1 MPTLLNA
8 HSHFS
13 LLTGLPAPADLARA
27 AAAHGYKALGLNDHQ
42 HLTGAIEFYEACRA
56 EGVKP
61 ILGLQAELRL
71 PAKQGGGR
79 NQMVL
84 LAMDMAGWASLC
96 ALSSHTLSDPGGKL
110 LPIPF
115 DLLVQTNAGLLALAG
130 HWPPN
135 GAKRR
140 NPLGALKDIFGDRL
154 YQQLPAGRARP
165 NGPLASLAQSFDV
178 PLTAQWPVYYLQ
190 PEDAATQR
198 LLAAM
203 RLNQT
208 LDALLPDQAAAPPGA
223 YFPSVEQLSAAFS
236 EHPRA
241 LAATDEIAQRCNLQL
256 PLDQAH
262 FPELK
267 LPDGRSPDEEL
278 RTRAYAGARERYA
291 ELTPD
296 IEARLEHEL
305 TGIQA
310 SGYTSLFLMM
320 EEIISFAR
328 EADVPTNS
336 RGSAS
341 SSLVAHCL
349 GITTPDPVRL
359 NLYFERF
366 LNPARKSPP
375 DIDTDLCSRRRDVV
389 IRHIYDHY
397 GHERVAMVATINR
410 FRRRSALRE
419 VAKAHGLQ
427 PEQIKEMA
435 DRLPYRY
442 WGPGGDRPKDD
453 DPYADLKGR
462 YSSERHQRIFAGA
475 AAVLGLPN
483 HLSIHPGGVV
493 IAPGPITNLAPT
505 QYSSKGV
512 IITQF
517 DKRDVE
523 RLGLVKLDMLGIR
536 GLTVL
541 GDVADQIR
549 RREPGRGRSRLDVLD
564 SIPDEDEAT
573 AATVRNGNTIGCFQ
587 IESPGMRATLKE
599 VQADN
604 IDNITVALALFRPG
618 PLQGGLKDA
627 FVRRHLGQE
636 PVSHLHLALEPL
648 LADTHGVVLY
658 QEQVLRIA
666 HELGGLSLADADLL
680 RRAMSHFDPGKQM
693 ITLKER
699 FLKGAKERHD
709 VPEAIGEQIWDLMAA
724 FAGYGFPKAHAAS
737 YALAAWRSAWCKTH
751 YPAEFLAAVMANWG
765 GYYGQATYLMEARR
779 MGLTVRPP
787 HINYSQRQFS
797 VSYIDEQARLF
808 MGLDQLRDLTRETQS
823 RIIRLRPF
831 DSLADF
837 LTRVDPRRKEARN
850 LIETGALDGLGS
862 IPNLLAELEQ
872 GSWRRGQMPLFEA
885 DVDPVADW
893 PDSQKAAAQERL
905 LGASLVEHPLEAYG
919 VAIAAANPVSTIEA
933 AGQVNRTVR
942 VAGMRQT
949 WRRTKTSSGSYL
961 YFTDLGDFEG
971 TLRVVISEEVYQRS
985 RGELAGKIP
994 VLIEGRVELGRDAV
1008 EPALHAQRITRVDH
1022 LSSPSS

>member
-1 MPTLLNA
+1 MPTLLNT

-13 LLTGLPAPADLARA
+13 LLTGVPAPAELARA
-27 AAAHGYKALGLNDHQ
+27 AAVQGYRALALTDQ
-42 HLTGAIEFYEACRA
+42 PHLTGAIEFYEACRA

-61 ILGLQAELRL
+61 ILGLQAELRFS
-71 PAKQGGGR
+71 AQQGGPR
-79 NQMVL
+79 NQLVL
-84 LAMDMAGWASLC
+84 LASDMAGWASLC
-96 ALSSHTLSDPGGKL
+96 ALSSHTLSDPGGRT

-115 DLLVQTNAGLLALAG
+115 ELLATANTGLLALAG
-130 HWPPN
+130 PWPPT
-135 GAKRR
+135 GARR
-140 NPLGALKDIFGDRL
+140 RHPLGALKDLFGDRL

-165 NGPLASLAQSFDV
+165 NGPLATLAQSFGV
-178 PLTAQWPVYYLQ
+178 PLAAHWPVYYLQ
-190 PEDAATQR
+190 PEDAAIQR

-203 RLNQT
+203 RLNLT
-208 LDALLPDQAAAPPGA
+208 LDALPDQAAAPPAA
-223 YFPSVEQLSAAFS
+223 YFPIQDELRAAFD
-236 EHPRA
+236 EYPRA
-241 LAATDEIAQRCNLQL
+241 LAATNEIAQRCNLQL
-256 PLDQAH
+256 PLDQPH
-262 FPELK
+262 FPKLK
-267 LPDGRSPDEEL
+267 LADGRSPDEEL
-278 RTRAYAGARERYA
+278 RARAYAGAHQRYP
-291 ELTPD
+291 ELTPE

-305 TGIQA
+305 AGIQA

-328 EADVPTNS
+328 QADVPTNS

-389 IRHIYDHY
+389 IRHIYDHH

-427 PEQIKEMA
+427 AEQIKEMA
-435 DRLPYRY
+435 ERLPYRY
-442 WGPGGDRPKDD
+442 WGPGGERTKDD

-462 YSSERHQRIFAGA
+462 YSSERHQRIFADA
-475 AAVLGLPN
+475 AAVLGMPN

-493 IAPGPITNLAPT
+493 IAPNAITDLAPT
-505 QYSSKGV
+505 QYSNKGV
-512 IITQF
+512 VITQF

-549 RREPGRGRSRLDVLD
+549 RREPERGRSRLEVLD
-564 SIPDEDEAT
+564 SIPDVDEAT
-573 AATVRNGNTIGCFQ
+573 AAMVRNGNTIGCFQ

-599 VQADN
+599 VQSEN

-636 PVSHLHLALEPL
+636 PVSHLHPALEPL
-648 LADTHGVVLY
+648 LADTYGVILY

-666 HELGGLSLADADLL
+666 HELGGLSLADSDLL

-699 FLKGAKERHD
+699 FLAGALERHG
-709 VPEAIGEQIWDLMAA
+709 VSRETGEQIWDLMAA

-737 YALAAWRSAWCKTH
+737 YAQAGWRSAWCKTH
-751 YPAEFLAAVMANWG
+751 YPAEFLAAVLANWG
-765 GYYGQATYLMEARR
+765 GYYGQNTYLMEARR
-779 MGLTVRPP
+779 MGLSVRRP

-797 VSYIDEQARLF
+797 VSYIDERPQLF
-808 MGLDQLRDLTRETQS
+808 MGLDQLRDLTREAQQ
-823 RIIRLRPF
+823 RIINLRPF

-850 LIETGALDGLGS
+850 LIEAGALDGLGS

-893 PDSQKAAAQERL
+893 PASQKAAAQERL
-905 LGASLVEHPLEAYG
+905 LGVSLVEHPLERYG
-919 VAIAAANPVSTIEA
+919 EAIAAADTVSTIEA
-933 AGQVNRTVR
+933 AGQVNQTVR

-949 WRRTKTSSGSYL
+949 WRRTKTSGGSYL
-961 YFTDLGDFEG
+961 YFTDLEDFEG
-971 TLRVVISEEVYQRS
+971 TLRVVINEDVYQRS
-985 RGELAGKIP
+985 RGELAGRIP

-1022 LSSPSS
+1022 LAAPVS

>member
-1 MPTLLNA
+1 MPTLLNT
-8 HSHFS
+8 HSYYS
-13 LLTGLPAPADLARA
+13 LLTGVPAPADLARTA
-27 AAAHGYKALGLNDHQ
+27 ATYGYRALALSDQ
-42 HLTGAIEFYEACRA
+42 PHLTGAIEFYEACRA

-61 ILGLQAELRL
+61 ILGLQVDLRL

-79 NQMVL
+79 NALVL
-84 LAMDMAGWASLC
+84 LAMDMAGWAGLC
-96 ALSSHTLSDPGGKL
+96 RISSHTLSDPGGKL
-110 LPIPF
+110 LPLPF
-115 DLLVQTNAGLLALAG
+115 DLLAEANAGLLALAG
-130 HWPPN
+130 PWAPP
-135 GAKRR
+135 GAQRR
-140 NPLGALKDIFGDRL
+140 QPLGALKELLGDRL
-154 YQQLPAGRARP
+154 YQQLPAGLARP
-165 NGPLASLAQSFDV
+165 QSPLASLAQSFSV
-178 PLTAQWPVYYLQ
+178 PLVAHWPVYYLQ
-190 PEDAATQR
+190 PQDAATQR

-203 RLNQT
+203 RVNVT
-208 LDALLPDQAAAPPGA
+208 LDALPDPAAAPPQA
-223 YFPSVEQLSAAFS
+223 YLPTQDELTATFDEQ
-236 EHPRA
+236 PRA
-241 LAATDEIAQRCNLQL
+241 LAASDEVAQRCNLQL
-256 PLDQAH
+256 PLDQPH

-267 LPDGRSPDEEL
+267 LPDGRSPDDEL
-278 RTRAYAGARERYA
+278 RARAYAGARERYPA
-291 ELTPD
+291 LTPE

-305 TGIQA
+305 AGIQA
-310 SGYTSLFLMM
+310 SGYTSLFLMT

-328 EADVPTNS
+328 QADVPTNS

-435 DRLPYRY
+435 ERLPYRY
-442 WGPGGDRPKDD
+442 WGPGGDRPQDD

-462 YSSERHQRIFAGA
+462 YSSERHLRIFADA
-475 AAVLGLPN
+475 AAVLGMPN

-493 IAPGPITNLAPT
+493 IAPGPITDLAPT
-505 QYSSKGV
+505 QYSNKGV
-512 IITQF
+512 VITQF

-564 SIPDEDEAT
+564 SIPNEDEAT

-599 VQADN
+599 VQADSV
-604 IDNITVALALFRPG
+604 DNITVALALFRPG

-636 PVSHLHLALEPL
+636 PVSHLHPALEPL
-648 LADTHGVVLY
+648 LADTHGVILY

-693 ITLKER
+693 VTLKQR
-699 FLKGAKERHD
+699 FLAGAKDRHG
-709 VPEAIGEQIWDLMAA
+709 VSEEVGEQIWDLMAA

-737 YALAAWRSAWCKTH
+737 YAQAGWRSAWCKTH
-751 YPAEFLAAVMANWG
+751 YPAEFLAAVLANWG
-765 GYYGQATYLMEARR
+765 GYYGQNTYLMEARR
-779 MGLTVRPP
+779 MGLSVRPP

-797 VSYIDEQARLF
+797 VSYIDERAQLF
-808 MGLDQLRDLTRETQS
+808 MGLDQLRDLTGETQQ
-823 RIIRLRPF
+823 RIIHLRPF
-831 DSLADF
+831 ASLADF

-850 LIETGALDGLGS
+850 LIEAGALDGLGS
-862 IPNLLAELEQ
+862 IPTLLAELEQ
-872 GSWRRGQMPLFEA
+872 GTWRRGQMPLFDAE
-885 DVDPVADW
+885 VDPVADW
-893 PDSQKAAAQERL
+893 PASQKAAAQERL
-905 LGASLVEHPLEAYG
+905 LGVSLVEHPLERYG
-919 VAIAAANPVSTIEA
+919 EAIAAANPVSTVEA

-949 WRRTKTSSGSYL
+949 WRRTKTSQGSYL

-1022 LSSPSS
+1022 LELVS